1 MEVKTRFERPTKLGQ
16 AIVPGLPLLPHG
28 VERYVVPGGGSRGIK
43 IDKGDE
49 ITVVDREGLQLG
61 EMVFF
66 APDGSS
72 DAGMIGAKGSGQA
85 EHLINLLNS
94 GDLSG
99 RKVLI
104 ALETSGFDIKNGDA
118 IRIFEEGSNSG
129 DNVDFFASSDGLLIV
144 SAPGEK
150 MLPQAQNGSTELIVY
165 VRRSNPGQ
173 GKGGLAPPDPLADP
187 ILDLNIQP
195 GSATAYEVKKG
206 EYIQVLDVQGRECSD
221 FQAFSLRALDRGLER
236 DIDPTTTRSLMGSL
250 YPTPGI
256 FSKYWTSDQEALI
269 ESTLFSPELAP
280 VDFYDAAITSYLKR
294 VCHLSAFEISRR
306 ESGVIPLGVL
316 GRHDPGLVGIGANG
330 GAIRPS
336 SGYAFSF
343 IQKQIDHA
351 VSNAVAGKP
360 LAVGVPHSAFELWMD
375 RIFLA
380 VLRRHPELAP
390 DIFTAMA
397 AALNGDEFARFLSGE
412 AGLKT
417 WAKVITAMPKIPF
430 LWGLMHPEAEAAA

>member
-72 DAGMIGAKGSGQA
+72 DAGMIGAKGCGQA

-173 GKGGLAPPDPLADP
+173 GKGGLAPPDP
-187 ILDLNIQP
+187 
-195 GSATAYEVKKG
+195 
-206 EYIQVLDVQGRECSD
+206 
-221 FQAFSLRALDRGLER
+221 
-236 DIDPTTTRSLMGSL
+236 
-250 YPTPGI
+250 
-256 FSKYWTSDQEALI
+256 
-269 ESTLFSPELAP
+269 
-280 VDFYDAAITSYLKR
+280 
-294 VCHLSAFEISRR
+294 
-306 ESGVIPLGVL
+306 
-316 GRHDPGLVGIGANG
+316 
-330 GAIRPS
+330 
-336 SGYAFSF
+336 
-343 IQKQIDHA
+343 
-351 VSNAVAGKP
+351 
-360 LAVGVPHSAFELWMD
+360 
-375 RIFLA
+375 
-380 VLRRHPELAP
+380 
-390 DIFTAMA
+390 
-397 AALNGDEFARFLSGE
+397 
-412 AGLKT
+412 
-417 WAKVITAMPKIPF
+417 
-430 LWGLMHPEAEAAA
+430 